1 VRRRKAGSLVDI
13 SLTVSPMR
21 GSSGSIIGA
30 SKIPRDITKRKE
42 ARRRL
47 EEGEQHL
54 RDLLAAIPVAMYT
67 TEAQGRIT

>member
-1 VRRRKAGSLVDI
+1 
-13 SLTVSPMR
+13 MR

-67 TEAQGRIT
+67 TDAQGRIT